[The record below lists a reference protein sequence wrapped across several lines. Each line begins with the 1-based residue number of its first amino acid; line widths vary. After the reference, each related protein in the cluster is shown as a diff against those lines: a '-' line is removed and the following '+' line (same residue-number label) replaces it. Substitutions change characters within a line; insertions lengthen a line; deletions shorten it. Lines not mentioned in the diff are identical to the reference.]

1 MLLFWEN
8 VMRKRSGKSL
18 KFYLRLMRHR
28 GTPAYVGRGVASGL
42 FSAFITPIG
51 QMPLALLLAW
61 PLRGAKGSALLSTWI
76 TNPFN
81 MPVIYSIQ
89 CYLGSFV
96 IGDPLSYT
104 LIKHL
109 VSDAI
114 TNPCFKTSG
123 ALGGELILSFFTGGL
138 IFGTVSA
145 VLGYFITATMVRRYR
160 ARRLHRKTAK
170 MVCRKTKELKLCD

>member
-1 MLLFWEN
+1 MLFFWKN
-8 VMRKRSGKSL
+8 IMRKRSGKSF

-28 GTPAYVGRGVASGL
+28 GTPECVGRGVAVGV

-61 PLRGAKGSALLSTWI
+61 PFRAAKGSALLSTWI

-89 CYLGSFV
+89 CYLGSFA

-109 VSDAI
+109 VSAAI
-114 TNPCFKTSG
+114 TNPCLKTAG
-123 ALGGELILSFFTGGL
+123 ELGGELILSFFTGGL
-138 IFGTVSA
+138 ILGTLSA
-145 VLGYFITATMVRRYR
+145 VLGYFCTTEMVRRYR

-170 MVCRKTKELKLCD
+170 IICRKMKEF